1 MYKEMIQAIESKG
14 NLEEFADQAL
24 LSDKRYD
31 TMR

>member
-1 MYKEMIQAIESKG
+1 MYKSMIQAIGSKE
-14 NLEEFADQAL
+14 NFEKFSDQAL